1 MDLGILGA
9 LLLLVAWAALTVFFG
24 APAWSN
30 ALLTVGVFLLIL
42 RIAMR
47 GTGKPRGKG
56 ASEGG
61 RGTGSAAGRR

>member
-9 LLLLVAWAALTVFFG
+9 LLLLVGWGALTVFFG

-30 ALLTVGVFLLIL
+30 ALLTVGVFLLVL

-47 GTGKPRGKG
+47 DTGKGHD
-56 ASEGG
+56 G
-61 RGTGSAAGRR
+61 RGARTAGARQAAGRR